1 MGAEILNQDEIDA
14 LLQGVDTGAVATE
27 PQAPAPAPGE
37 VQRYDLATQTGIVR
51 GRMPMLEMI
60 NDRFARQFR
69 VGLFNMIRRTPEVS
83 VEPIQV
89 LKLSEYTRSLNVP
102 SSLNLIRL
110 EPLRG
115 TALLVLDA
123 KLVFAIVDNFF
134 GGNGRYAKIEG
145 REFTLTEGRIIQMV
159 MRQAFA
165 DLREAWSICSDI
177 TIEYLN
183 SEVNPHFANIVS
195 PSEIVVVAGF
205 KIELEG
211 GGGDLHVTMPYSM
224 LEPIRELLDAGVHI
238 DPMERDENWVTALRE
253 ETEEAEVE
261 LVSMLGHA
269 TVSLGR
275 LLELKPGDVIPC
287 DFDGNVTLYAEG
299 IPVVRGS
306 YGASRGQQAVKVAQ
320 RILRRKVPVLNN
332 AVVTKQ

>member
-14 LLQGVDTGAVATE
+14 LLQGVDTGAVATDAA
-27 PQAPAPAPGE
+27 APASAPGE
-37 VQRYDLATQTGIVR
+37 VQRYDLAAQTHVVR

-69 VGLFNMIRRTPEVS
+69 VGLFNLIRRTPEVS
-83 VEPIQV
+83 VEPLQV
-89 LKLSEYTRSLNVP
+89 LKLSEYTRTLNVP

-238 DPMERDENWVTALRE
+238 DPMERDENWVNALRE

-275 LLELKPGDVIPC
+275 LVDLKPGDVIPC

-320 RILRRKVPVLNN
+320 RILRRKAPILNN
-332 AVVTKQ
+332 VAVTK